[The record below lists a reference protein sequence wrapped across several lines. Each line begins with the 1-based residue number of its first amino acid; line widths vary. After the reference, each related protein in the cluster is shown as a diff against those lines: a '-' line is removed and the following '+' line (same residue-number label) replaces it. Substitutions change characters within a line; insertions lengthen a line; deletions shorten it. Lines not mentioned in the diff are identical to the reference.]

1 MIYRLTKYI
10 ILILIFLVLIISGSL
25 FIITKIYGEEIKEL
39 ALEEIN
45 QQLTSQIIVENIE
58 LSAFT
63 HFPSISLEFKNI
75 LINDP
80 IIIDDTLL
88 HANKAYLNF
97 DIYDLIN
104 KRYIVRKLVLTKG
117 MFNILT
123 NEKSEKN
130 YLVFKKNDNSEN
142 KSFKFLLN
150 QFTLIDFK
158 ISYKNS
164 LLNQEFDFKVKNSN
178 LIGQFSNKEYDL
190 NIISNMK
197 VNTFILDDINYI
209 NSKTTK
215 TEVELH
221 VINNPF
227 SINIKKGG
235 FEIGK
240 MNFLVQGNYLS
251 AEKDIVDLK
260 IKGNQIEILEIFS
273 VLPKKYSKLSKQYIS
288 KGILNFEG
296 HLNGELNNNKRLN
309 FSVNFNALDAYLKD
323 KLNDIELENVNVEGV
338 FNNQK
343 QELKI
348 INFSS
353 LINEKTLNGFGSI
366 SNFKDPMYSFTL
378 NGRID
383 LNNNI
388 FSNYLKDL
396 SLEGETEFTLES
408 KIVTKKGNLLFEK
421 INGNLNSKK
430 IVLED
435 NLKSIHLKLNN
446 LDLNFS
452 KKELVIS
459 TKKSS
464 FNKDDFDLKMSIKN
478 WDKIMFSD
486 SKKLKIIYD
495 LNMTKF
501 HLDDFIKLFSV
512 KDSSGK
518 KYQFEFEGELF
529 AEELYYDSFIA
540 SNVSAEKIIFNNS
553 LRIKNLI
560 MESFDGAASLNIYNS
575 DLSAKNQSWF
585 INGDLFRINSKKL
598 MKSFDN
604 FNQEFLINEQI
615 NGEFSSDFSSTLVFD
630 SESNFNLQKSKF
642 KSENLFENIVISENN
657 FLNDIFL
664 FFKKSVI
671 TRNIIDIDYY
681 DKRISKV
688 NFKNFNSN
696 IIFTNG
702 TLKISKTN
710 FKNNVLDFTFYG
722 NYKMNDLVDYHL
734 NFNWADI
741 VKKNKSKSNIV
752 VENKIEGK
760 QLFLKIWGPL
770 DDLTYGFDKSEI
782 KNERR
787 VKIKN
792 EKEIIKK
799 IIKGEIK
806 QPQIEPEEFEL
817 EIDEIEQKE
826 GELNKPISKNI
837 NPSKKKKDSTKFNKF
852 LKKLG
857 VEEKVKTK
865 PEFEIDQ

>member
-575 DLSAKNQSWF
+575 DLSAKNQTWF

>member
-130 YLVFKKNDNSEN
+130 YLVFKKNDNSDN

-323 KLNDIELENVNVEGV
+323 KLNDIELEKVNVEGV

-366 SNFKDPMYSFTL
+366 SNFKDPMYSLTL

-452 KKELVIS
+452 KKELVII

-575 DLSAKNQSWF
+575 DLSAKNQTWF

-696 IIFTNG
+696 IIFSNG

-752 VENKIEGK
+752 EENKIEGK

-817 EIDEIEQKE
+817 EIDEIEQEE

>member
-323 KLNDIELENVNVEGV
+323 KLNDIELEKVNVEGV

-452 KKELVIS
+452 KKELVII

-575 DLSAKNQSWF
+575 DLSAKNQTWF

-696 IIFTNG
+696 IIFSNG
-702 TLKISKTN
+702 ALKISKTN

-752 VENKIEGK
+752 EENKIEGK

-792 EKEIIKK
+792 EKETIKK

-817 EIDEIEQKE
+817 EIDEIEQEE

>member
-1 MIYRLTKYI
+1 
-10 ILILIFLVLIISGSL
+10 
-25 FIITKIYGEEIKEL
+25 
-39 ALEEIN
+39 
-45 QQLTSQIIVENIE
+45 
-58 LSAFT
+58 
-63 HFPSISLEFKNI
+63 
-75 LINDP
+75 
-80 IIIDDTLL
+80 
-88 HANKAYLNF
+88 
-97 DIYDLIN
+97 
-104 KRYIVRKLVLTKG
+104 
-117 MFNILT
+117 
-123 NEKSEKN
+123 
-130 YLVFKKNDNSEN
+130 
-142 KSFKFLLN
+142 
-150 QFTLIDFK
+150 
-158 ISYKNS
+158 
-164 LLNQEFDFKVKNSN
+164 
-178 LIGQFSNKEYDL
+178 
-190 NIISNMK
+190 
-197 VNTFILDDINYI
+197 
-209 NSKTTK
+209 
-215 TEVELH
+215 
-221 VINNPF
+221 
-227 SINIKKGG
+227 
-235 FEIGK
+235 
-240 MNFLVQGNYLS
+240 
-251 AEKDIVDLK
+251 
-260 IKGNQIEILEIFS
+260 
-273 VLPKKYSKLSKQYIS
+273 KYSQLSKQYIS

-323 KLNDIELENVNVEGV
+323 KLNDIELEKVNVEGV

-366 SNFKDPMYSFTL
+366 SNFKDPMYSFSL

-388 FSNYLKDL
+388 FSNYLEEL
-396 SLEGETEFTLES
+396 SLEGDTEFTLES

-446 LDLNFS
+446 LELNFS
-452 KKELVIS
+452 KKEIVII

-478 WDKIMFSD
+478 WDKMMFSD

-501 HLDDFIKLFSV
+501 HLDDFLQLFSV

-575 DLSAKNQSWF
+575 DLSAKNQTWF

-630 SESNFNLQKSKF
+630 SESNFNLHKSKF

-696 IIFTNG
+696 IIFSNG

-752 VENKIEGK
+752 EENKIEGK

-770 DDLTYGFDKSEI
+770 DDLT
-782 KNERR
+782 
-787 VKIKN
+787 
-792 EKEIIKK
+792 
-799 IIKGEIK
+799 
-806 QPQIEPEEFEL
+806 
-817 EIDEIEQKE
+817 
-826 GELNKPISKNI
+826 
-837 NPSKKKKDSTKFNKF
+837 
-852 LKKLG
+852 
-857 VEEKVKTK
+857 
-865 PEFEIDQ
+865 

>member
-10 ILILIFLVLIISGSL
+10 ILILIFLILIISGSL

-323 KLNDIELENVNVEGV
+323 KLNDIELEKVNVEGV

-366 SNFKDPMYSFTL
+366 SNFKDPMYSLTL

-452 KKELVIS
+452 KKELVII

-575 DLSAKNQSWF
+575 DLSAKNQTWF

-696 IIFTNG
+696 IIFSNG

-752 VENKIEGK
+752 EENKIEGK

-817 EIDEIEQKE
+817 EIDEIEQEE

>member
-273 VLPKKYSKLSKQYIS
+273 VLPKKFSKLSKQYIS

-323 KLNDIELENVNVEGV
+323 KLNDIELEKVNVEGV

-452 KKELVIS
+452 KKELVII

-575 DLSAKNQSWF
+575 DLSAKNQTWF

-702 TLKISKTN
+702 ALKISKTN

-752 VENKIEGK
+752 EENKIEGK

-806 QPQIEPEEFEL
+806 QPQIELEEFEL
-817 EIDEIEQKE
+817 EIDEIEQEE

>member
-273 VLPKKYSKLSKQYIS
+273 VLPKKFSKLSKQYIS

-323 KLNDIELENVNVEGV
+323 KLNDIELEKVNVEGV

-452 KKELVIS
+452 KKELVII

-575 DLSAKNQSWF
+575 DLSAKNQTWF

-752 VENKIEGK
+752 EENKIEGK
-760 QLFLKIWGPL
+760 QLFLKICGPL

-817 EIDEIEQKE
+817 EIDEIEQEE

-837 NPSKKKKDSTKFNKF
+837 NPSKKKNDSTKFNKF

-865 PEFEIDQ
+865 PKFEIDQ

>member
-10 ILILIFLVLIISGSL
+10 ILILIFLILIISGSL

-39 ALEEIN
+39 ALEKIN
-45 QQLTSQIIVENIE
+45 QQLTSPIIVENIE

-63 HFPSISLEFKNI
+63 HFPSISLEFKNV

-117 MFNILT
+117 TFNVLT

-164 LLNQEFDFKVKNSN
+164 LLNQEFDFKVNNSN

-190 NIISNMK
+190 NIVSNMK

-260 IKGNQIEILEIFS
+260 IKGNQIEILDIFS
-273 VLPKKYSKLSKQYIS
+273 VLPKKYAKLSKQYIS

-323 KLNDIELENVNVEGV
+323 KLNDIELDKVNVQGV

-366 SNFKDPMYSFTL
+366 SNFKNPIYSFSL

-408 KIVTKKGNLLFEK
+408 KIITKKGNLLFEK

-435 NLKSIHLKLNN
+435 NLKSIHIKLNN

-452 KKELVIS
+452 KKEIAIV

-478 WDKIMFSD
+478 WDKMMFSD

-512 KDSSGK
+512 KDSSSK
-518 KYQFEFEGELF
+518 KYQFEFEGALI
-529 AEELYYDSFIA
+529 AEEIYYDSFIA

-553 LRIKNLI
+553 LSIKNLI
-560 MESFDGAASLNIYNS
+560 LESFDGAASLNIYNS
-575 DLSAKNQSWF
+575 DLNAKNQTWF

-630 SESNFNLQKSKF
+630 SESNFNKQKSKF

-657 FLNDIFL
+657 FLNDIIL

-696 IIFTNG
+696 IIFSNG

-710 FKNNVLDFTFYG
+710 FNNNVLDFTFYG

-752 VENKIEGK
+752 EENKIEGK
-760 QLFLKIWGPL
+760 QLYLKIWGPL

-782 KNERR
+782 KNERK

-792 EKEIIKK
+792 EKETIKK

-806 QPQIEPEEFEL
+806 KPQIKPEEFEL
-817 EIDEIEQKE
+817 ENDEIEQE
-826 GELNKPISKNI
+826 EVELNKPISNDI
-837 NPSKKKKDSTKFNKF
+837 NLSKKKNDSTKFNKF

-857 VEEKVKTK
+857 VEEKVKPK

>member
-323 KLNDIELENVNVEGV
+323 KLNDIELEKVNVEGV

-366 SNFKDPMYSFTL
+366 SNFKDPMYSLTL

-452 KKELVIS
+452 KKELVII

-575 DLSAKNQSWF
+575 DLSAKNQTWF

-696 IIFTNG
+696 IIFSNG

-752 VENKIEGK
+752 EENKIEGK

-792 EKEIIKK
+792 EKETIKK

-817 EIDEIEQKE
+817 EIDEIEQEE

>member
-323 KLNDIELENVNVEGV
+323 KLNDIELEKVNVEGV

-366 SNFKDPMYSFTL
+366 SNFKDPMYSLTL

-452 KKELVIS
+452 KKELVII

-575 DLSAKNQSWF
+575 DLSAKNQTWF

-696 IIFTNG
+696 IIFSNG

-752 VENKIEGK
+752 EENKIEGK

-817 EIDEIEQKE
+817 EIDEIEQEE

>member
-25 FIITKIYGEEIKEL
+25 FIITKIYSEEIKEL
-39 ALEEIN
+39 ALEKIN
-45 QQLTSQIIVENIE
+45 QQLTSPIIVENIE

-63 HFPSISLEFKNI
+63 HFPSISLEFKNV

-88 HANKAYLNF
+88 HSNKAYLNF

-104 KRYIVRKLVLTKG
+104 KRYIVRKLVLNKG
-117 MFNILT
+117 TFNILT

-130 YLVFKKNDNSEN
+130 YLVFKKNDNSEI

-150 QFTLIDFK
+150 QLTLIDFK

-164 LLNQEFDFKVKNSN
+164 LLNQEFDFKVNNSN

-190 NIISNMK
+190 NIVSNMK

-251 AEKDIVDLK
+251 AEKDIVDLE
-260 IKGNQIEILEIFS
+260 IKGNQIEILDIFS
-273 VLPKKYSKLSKQYIS
+273 ILPKKYAKLSKQYIS

-323 KLNDIELENVNVEGV
+323 KLNDIELDKVNVQGV

-366 SNFKDPMYSFTL
+366 SNFKDPIYFFSL
-378 NGRID
+378 NGKID
-383 LNNNI
+383 LKNNI

-408 KIVTKKGNLLFEK
+408 KIITKKGNLLFEK

-435 NLKSIHLKLNN
+435 NLKSIQIKLNN

-452 KKELVIS
+452 KKEIGIA

-478 WDKIMFSD
+478 WDKMMFSD

-495 LNMTKF
+495 LKMTKF

-512 KDSSGK
+512 RDSSGK
-518 KYQFEFEGELF
+518 KYQFEFEGALF
-529 AEELYYDSFIA
+529 AEKLYYDSFIA

-553 LRIKNLI
+553 LSIKNLI
-560 MESFDGAASLNIYNS
+560 LESFDGVASLNIYNS
-575 DLSAKNQSWF
+575 DLNAKNQTWF
-585 INGDLFRINSKKL
+585 INGDLFRVNSKKL
-598 MKSFDN
+598 MKSFNN

-630 SESNFNLQKSKF
+630 SAFNFNKQKSKF

-657 FLNDIFL
+657 FLNDIIL

-696 IIFTNG
+696 IFFSNG
-702 TLKISKTN
+702 ILKISKTN

-722 NYKMNDLVDYHL
+722 NYRMNDLVDYHL

-741 VKKNKSKSNIV
+741 VKKNKSKSNIIE
-752 VENKIEGK
+752 ENKIEGK
-760 QLFLKIWGPL
+760 QLYLKIWGPL

-792 EKEIIKK
+792 EKETIKK

-806 QPQIEPEEFEL
+806 QPQIMPEEFEL
-817 EIDEIEQKE
+817 ENDEIEQE
-826 GELNKPISKNI
+826 EVEFNKPILKDINI
-837 NPSKKKKDSTKFNKF
+837 SKKKNDSTKFNKF

-857 VEEKVKTK
+857 VEEKVKPK

>member
-273 VLPKKYSKLSKQYIS
+273 VLPKKFSKLSKQYIS

-323 KLNDIELENVNVEGV
+323 KLNDIELEKVNVEGV

-452 KKELVIS
+452 KKELVII

-478 WDKIMFSD
+478 WDKMMFSD

-575 DLSAKNQSWF
+575 DLSAKNQTWF

-696 IIFTNG
+696 IIFSNG

-752 VENKIEGK
+752 EENKIEGK

-806 QPQIEPEEFEL
+806 QPQIELEEFEL
-817 EIDEIEQKE
+817 EIDEIEQEE

>member
-273 VLPKKYSKLSKQYIS
+273 VLPKKFSKLSKQYIS

-323 KLNDIELENVNVEGV
+323 KLNDIELEKVNVEGV

-452 KKELVIS
+452 KKELVII

-575 DLSAKNQSWF
+575 DLSAKNQTWF

-696 IIFTNG
+696 IIFSNG

-752 VENKIEGK
+752 EENKIEGK

-792 EKEIIKK
+792 EKETIKK

-817 EIDEIEQKE
+817 EIDEIEQEE

>member
-164 LLNQEFDFKVKNSN
+164 LLNQEFDFKIKNSN

-273 VLPKKYSKLSKQYIS
+273 VLPKKFSKLSKQYIS

-323 KLNDIELENVNVEGV
+323 KLNDIELEKVNVEGV

-452 KKELVIS
+452 KKELVII

-575 DLSAKNQSWF
+575 DLSAKNQTWF

-696 IIFTNG
+696 IIFSNG
-702 TLKISKTN
+702 ALKISKTN

-752 VENKIEGK
+752 EENKIEGK

-806 QPQIEPEEFEL
+806 QTQIEPEEFEL
-817 EIDEIEQKE
+817 EIDKIEQKE

>member
-1 MIYRLTKYI
+1 MIYRLTKHI

-25 FIITKIYGEEIKEL
+25 FIITKIYSEEIKEL
-39 ALEEIN
+39 ALEKIN
-45 QQLTSQIIVENIE
+45 QQLTSPIIVENIE

-63 HFPSISLEFKNI
+63 HFPSISLEFKNV

-88 HANKAYLNF
+88 HSNKAYLNF

-104 KRYIVRKLVLTKG
+104 KRYIVRKLVLNKG
-117 MFNILT
+117 TFNILT

-130 YLVFKKNDNSEN
+130 YLVFKKNDNSEI

-164 LLNQEFDFKVKNSN
+164 LLNQEFDFKVNNSN

-190 NIISNMK
+190 NIVSNMK

-227 SINIKKGG
+227 SINIKNGG

-260 IKGNQIEILEIFS
+260 IKGNQIEILDIFS
-273 VLPKKYSKLSKQYIS
+273 ILPKKYAKLSKQYIS

-323 KLNDIELENVNVEGV
+323 KLNDIELDKVNVQGV

-366 SNFKDPMYSFTL
+366 SNFKDPIYFFSF
-378 NGRID
+378 NGKID

-408 KIVTKKGNLLFEK
+408 KIITKKGNLLFEK

-435 NLKSIHLKLNN
+435 NLKSIQIKLNN

-452 KKELVIS
+452 KKEIGIT

-478 WDKIMFSD
+478 WDKMMFSD

-495 LNMTKF
+495 LKMTKF

-560 MESFDGAASLNIYNS
+560 LESFDGVASLNIYNS
-575 DLSAKNQSWF
+575 DLNAKNQTWF
-585 INGDLFRINSKKL
+585 INGDLFRVNSKKL
-598 MKSFDN
+598 MKSFNN

-630 SESNFNLQKSKF
+630 SAFNFNKQKSKF
-642 KSENLFENIVISENN
+642 KSENLFENIVILENN
-657 FLNDIFL
+657 FLNDIIV
-664 FFKKSVI
+664 FFEKSVI

-681 DKRISKV
+681 KRRINKV

-696 IIFTNG
+696 IFFSNG
-702 TLKISKTN
+702 ILKISKTN

-722 NYKMNDLVDYHL
+722 NYRMNDLVDYHL

-752 VENKIEGK
+752 EENKVEGK
-760 QLFLKIWGPL
+760 QLYLKIWGPL

-792 EKEIIKK
+792 EKETIKK

-806 QPQIEPEEFEL
+806 QPQIMPEEFEL
-817 EIDEIEQKE
+817 ENDEIEQE
-826 GELNKPISKNI
+826 EVEFNKPILKDINI
-837 NPSKKKKDSTKFNKF
+837 SKKKNDSTKFNKF

-857 VEEKVKTK
+857 VEEKVKPK

>member
-323 KLNDIELENVNVEGV
+323 KLNDIELEKVNVEGV

-452 KKELVIS
+452 KKELVII

-575 DLSAKNQSWF
+575 DLSAKNQTWF

-696 IIFTNG
+696 IIFSNG

-752 VENKIEGK
+752 EENKIEGK

-792 EKEIIKK
+792 EKETIKK

-817 EIDEIEQKE
+817 EIDEIEQEE